1 MKPMTKLIRS
11 TVLTST
17 IVCLA
22 SPLAQAD
29 NQGRRYSIEM
39 IVFSYEKK
47 DTEQSEQWPKDI
59 QVELPDQYLRLYPS
73 SAANQKSR
81 YADQMTL
88 EQLSDLQ
95 QGLWPD
101 RILYRASQLNLS
113 AQKRRLTQRDEFK
126 VLYHQAWHMPLN
138 DKTKSLPIRIQ
149 GGERFDGLYELEGSV
164 QFSVA
169 RYLHIDTQLYLSEFE
184 RAQPRDQDAAPTN
197 QNTTAISTSDS
208 DIVPSSPPPALSTTQ
223 YKVKQ
228 VVPLKQTRKMR
239 SGELHYIDNPRYG
252 ILVQIT
258 PYKPNEKL
266 TDNPS

>member
-39 IVFSYEKK
+39 IVFSYEKL
-47 DTEQSEQWPKDI
+47 DTGQLEKWPEDLQI
-59 QVELPDQYLRLYPS
+59 DTPDQYLKLYPS
-73 SAANQKSR
+73 AAANSKPDSTNQL
-81 YADQMTL
+81 TL
-88 EQLSDLQ
+88 EQINDLQ

-101 RILYRASQLNLS
+101 RFLYHASQLKLEPQKKKL
-113 AQKRRLTQRDEFK
+113 AQRSDFRILF
-126 VLYHQAWHMPLN
+126 HQAWHMPLIEKAN
-138 DKTKSLPIRIQ
+138 SLPIRIQ
-149 GGERFDGLYELEGSV
+149 GGEQFDGLYELDGSI
-164 QFSVA
+164 QLSVS
-169 RYLHIDTQLYLSEFE
+169 RYLHLDAQLYLSKFE
-184 RAQPRDQDAAPTN
+184 
-197 QNTTAISTSDS
+197 AIETSDQNKAPYHS
-208 DIVPSSPPPALSTTQ
+208 TIGTISSPDSNIAPSILPALLGSRQYQTTE
-223 YKVKQ
+223 VIA
-228 VVPLKQTRKMR
+228 LKQTRKMR